1 MQPQPLTVGDT
12 TKLKKE
18 LEDINV
24 SCGGRDFF
32 TDMRLLIFK
41 IIVCQQDAEDR
52 IFRKKIVFNVYS
64 SLRFSR
70 MALNCFKM
78 D

>member
-41 IIVCQQDAEDR
+41 IIVCQQDAED
-52 IFRKKIVFNVYS
+52 
-64 SLRFSR
+64 
-70 MALNCFKM
+70 
-78 D
+78 